1 MTDWIQID
9 TYVRQ
14 WLKEVR
20 ENILDSFNHTLN
32 IQTKSDRNDLV
43 TNIDKE
49 TELFLVNNIMKHFP
63 NHRIVGEE
71 GHGKDINQEDG
82 IIWIIDPIDGTVNF
96 VHQQR
101 NFAIS
106 IGIYEN
112 GRGKFG
118 YIYDVVQDEL
128 YFVEVGKGAFFN
140 GQPIPLLEATKVEN
154 AIIGINSSW
163 IISNRHIP
171 VGNLH
176 DLVRDSRATRSLG
189 AASLE
194 FAYVATGRLDA
205 YIAMRLSPWDF
216 AAGKLLIEEL
226 GGVVSTVKGETLN
239 LLESSTVFVSNKA
252 LHKEILTNY
261 FNTSND

>member
-1 MTDWIQID
+1 MTNWEQID
-9 TYVRQ
+9 TYVRI
-14 WLKEVR
+14 WLKEAR
-20 ENILDSFNHTLN
+20 INIIDSFKKTLD
-32 IQTKSDRNDLV
+32 IETKSDRNDLV

-49 TELFLVNNIMKHFP
+49 TESFFVNNIQEHFP
-63 NHRIVGEE
+63 DHHIIGEE
-71 GHGKDINQEDG
+71 GHGQKIDQTNG
-82 IIWIIDPIDGTVNF
+82 VLWIIDPIDGTVNF

-112 GRGKFG
+112 GKGKLG

-128 YFVEVGKGAFFN
+128 YFVEAGKGAYFN
-140 GQPIPLLEATKVEN
+140 EVPIPKLTDTKVED

-171 VGNLH
+171 TANLH
-176 DLVRDSRATRSLG
+176 RLVHDSRATRSLG

-194 FAYVATGRLDA
+194 IAYVATGRLDA
-205 YIAMRLSPWDF
+205 YIAMRLAPWDF

-226 GGVVSTVKGETLN
+226 GGKLSTVKGEPLN
-239 LLESSTVFVSNKA
+239 LLESGTVFVSNSG
-252 LHKEILTNY
+252 LHKEILDNY
-261 FNTSND
+261 FLSIE

>member
-1 MTDWIQID
+1 MTNWEQID

-14 WLKEVR
+14 WLKEARVR
-20 ENILDSFNHTLN
+20 IMDSFQKNLD

-49 TELFLVNNIMKHFP
+49 TEQFFVSNILVNFP
-63 NHRIVGEE
+63 EHHIIGEE
-71 GHGKDINQEDG
+71 GQGEKIESTEG
-82 IIWIIDPIDGTVNF
+82 ILWIIDPIDGTVNF

-112 GRGKFG
+112 GIGKLG
-118 YIYDVVQDEL
+118 YIYDVVHDEL
-128 YFVEVGKGAFFN
+128 YFVEAGKGAFIN
-140 GQPIPLLEATKVEN
+140 DVPIPKLTDTKVVD
-154 AIIGINSSW
+154 AIVGINSSW
-163 IISNRHIP
+163 LIANRHVPISK
-171 VGNLH
+171 LH
-176 DLVRDSRATRSLG
+176 RLVKDSRASRSLG

-216 AAGKLLIEEL
+216 AAGKLLVEEL
-226 GGVVSTVKGETLN
+226 GGKVTTVNGEPLKT
-239 LLESSTVFVSNKA
+239 LESSTVFVSNRG
-252 LHKEILTNY
+252 LHEKILNNY
-261 FNTSND
+261 LLK

>member
-1 MTDWIQID
+1 MANWEQID

-14 WLKEVR
+14 WLKEAR
-20 ENILDSFNHTLN
+20 NRIMESFKKTLEV
-32 IQTKSDRNDLV
+32 QSKSDRNDLV

-49 TELFLVNNIMKHFP
+49 TEQFFVQNILQYFP
-63 NHRIVGEE
+63 EHQIIGEE
-71 GHGKDINQEDG
+71 GHGDEIEKTEG
-82 IIWIIDPIDGTVNF
+82 VLWIIDPIDGTVNF

-112 GRGKFG
+112 GVGKLG
-118 YIYDVVQDEL
+118 YIYDVVLDEL
-128 YFVEVGKGAFFN
+128 YFVEPGKGAYLN
-140 GQPIPLLEATKVEN
+140 GAPIPKLTNTKVMD

-163 IISNRHIP
+163 LISNRHIP
-171 VGNLH
+171 IENLH
-176 DLVRDSRATRSLG
+176 ELVRDSRATRSLG

-216 AAGKLLIEEL
+216 AAGRLLVEEL
-226 GGVVSTVKGETLN
+226 GGKVTTVKGENLN
-239 LLESSTVFVSNKA
+239 ILESNTVFVSTKC
-252 LHKEILTNY
+252 LHEEILNQY
-261 FNTSND
+261 LLK